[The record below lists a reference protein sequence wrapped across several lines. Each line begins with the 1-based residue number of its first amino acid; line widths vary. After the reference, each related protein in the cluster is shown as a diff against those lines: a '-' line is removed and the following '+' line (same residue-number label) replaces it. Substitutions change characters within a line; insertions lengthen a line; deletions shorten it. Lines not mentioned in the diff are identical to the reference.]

1 MMIDLIMAEWH
12 ILKQMR
18 KTQTATFQ
26 TWRLSK
32 PGEKRFRT
40 GHPWVFSNELMQ
52 SPKGA
57 MPGELIRLIDSE
69 NRFLAIGYAH
79 PNSVISLRVLSY
91 RDESQIDGE
100 WFKNRIRQASQL
112 RALAQVDRQGDQ
124 WVSHRLIFAEADH
137 LPGLIIDRYPVYGK
151 DFDVF
156 VAQTSTAGMDRLW
169 PEILKG
175 LEGFVAES
183 GRDWSK
189 TVVVLANDSKSRL
202 LEGLAVEEKRIVHGP
217 ESFDAKL
224 VDVVM
229 QSSHHEAEAVKFAVD
244 FIGGQ
249 KTGFFLDQRSN
260 IQALSKLLEVF
271 IASKAEKKIRVLDLC
286 CYVGQWGTQIAN
298 VCKQFGVTAEVTS
311 VDSSAKALELAKINV
326 TAAGGI
332 CHAVKA
338 DVLGGLDVV
347 ENGKY
352 DVVICDP
359 PAFIKKKKDLP
370 TGQAAYVKLNR
381 ESLAKLA
388 KGGIYVSCS
397 CSGLLTEEDFRNVL
411 TKSVSAARF
420 QKNMRWV
427 FRGFHSPD
435 HPQRPEFPQGTYLKS
450 WIGIH
455 TEA

>member
-1 MMIDLIMAEWH
+1 M
-12 ILKQMR
+12 
-18 KTQTATFQ
+18 Q

-40 GHPWVFSNELMQ
+40 GHPWVFSNELLQ
-52 SPKGA
+52 SPKGV
-57 MPGELIRLIDSE
+57 MPGEIVRLIDQE
-69 NRFLAIGYAH
+69 NRFLAIGYTH
-79 PNSVISLRVLSY
+79 PNSMISLRVLSY
-91 RDESQIDGE
+91 RDEKVIDGD
-100 WFKNRIRQASQL
+100 WFKNKISQASQL
-112 RALAQVDRQGDQ
+112 RALSQVDRQGDQ
-124 WVSHRLIFAEADH
+124 LVSHRLIFAEGDH

-156 VAQTSTAGMDRLW
+156 VAQTSTAGMDKLW

-175 LEGFVAES
+175 LKDFVTS
-183 GRDWSK
+183 GGRDWEK

-202 LEGLAVEEKRIVHGP
+202 LEGLAVEEKRVVHGP
-217 ESFDAKL
+217 QGFDAKQ

-229 QSSHHEAEAVKFAVD
+229 QASHPDAPAVKFTVD

-260 IQALSKLLEVF
+260 IQALSKLLPHYLK
-271 IASKAEKKIRVLDLC
+271 SKSEKKIKVLDLC
-286 CYVGQWGTQIAN
+286 CYVGQWGAQIAN
-298 VCKQFGVTAEVTS
+298 VCKQFGAVAEVTS

-326 TAAGGI
+326 LAAGGE

-338 DVLGGLDVV
+338 DVLGGLDVI

-352 DVVICDP
+352 DIVICDP

-388 KGGIYVSCS
+388 KGGIYISCS

-411 TKSVSAARF
+411 TKAVSAARF

-455 TEA
+455 TEDLYGKH